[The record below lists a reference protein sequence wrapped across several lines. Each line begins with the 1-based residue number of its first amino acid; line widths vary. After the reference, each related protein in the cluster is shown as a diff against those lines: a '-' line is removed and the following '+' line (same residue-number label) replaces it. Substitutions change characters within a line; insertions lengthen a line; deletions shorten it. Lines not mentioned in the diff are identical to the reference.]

1 MKKLIAFIA
10 PSGYGKST
18 AIEIIKE
25 YYDIENIK
33 IGKPL
38 YDLQNEFYRKIN
50 KAIGNTQDGELLQF
64 LGYKVRKENPNY
76 LLNEFYNKLC
86 SSEKTI
92 ITNDDCRPNDYEFLK
107 ELGFI
112 FIRINGFKRD
122 RDDHT
127 PVNSKSKLE
136 WQEEIECDYEID
148 NYGDLETYRENVLEV
163 IEKILGKNKTR
174 KKAHN
179 VR

>member
-1 MKKLIAFIA
+1 MKKLISLIA

-38 YDLQNEFYRKIN
+38 YDLQ
-50 KAIGNTQDGELLQF
+50 D
-64 LGYKVRKENPNY
+64 
-76 LLNEFYNKLC
+76 EFYNKLC
-86 SSEKTI
+86 FSEKSI
-92 ITNDDCRPNDYEFLK
+92 ITNDDCRPNDYKFLK
-107 ELGFI
+107 ELGFV

-136 WQEEIECDYEID
+136 WQEEIKCDYEID
-148 NYGDLETYRENVLEV
+148 NYGDLKTYRENILEV
-163 IEKILGKNKTR
+163 MEIILGKNKTR
-174 KKAHN
+174 KKVRN

>member
-1 MKKLIAFIA
+1 M
-10 PSGYGKST
+10 
-18 AIEIIKE
+18 
-25 YYDIENIK
+25 
-33 IGKPL
+33 
-38 YDLQNEFYRKIN
+38 
-50 KAIGNTQDGELLQF
+50 
-64 LGYKVRKENPNY
+64 
-76 LLNEFYNKLC
+76 
-86 SSEKTI
+86 
-92 ITNDDCRPNDYEFLK
+92 
-107 ELGFI
+107 GFV

>member
-50 KAIGNTQDGELLQF
+50 KAIGNTKDVE
-64 LGYKVRKENPNY
+64 
-76 LLNEFYNKLC
+76 
-86 SSEKTI
+86 
-92 ITNDDCRPNDYEFLK
+92 
-107 ELGFI
+107 
-112 FIRINGFKRD
+112 
-122 RDDHT
+122 
-127 PVNSKSKLE
+127 
-136 WQEEIECDYEID
+136 
-148 NYGDLETYRENVLEV
+148 
-163 IEKILGKNKTR
+163 
-174 KKAHN
+174 
-179 VR
+179 

>member
-1 MKKLIAFIA
+1 MKKLISFIA

-25 YYDIENIK
+25 IYDIENIK

-38 YDLQNEFYRKIN
+38 YDLQDEFYRKIN
-50 KAIGNTQDGELLQF
+50 KTIGNTQDGELLQF
-64 LGYKVRKENPNY
+64 LGYKVRKEDPDY
-76 LLNEFYNKLC
+76 LLNEFYKKLC
-86 SSEKTI
+86 FSEKSI
-92 ITNDDCRPNDYEFLK
+92 ITNDDCRPNDYGFLK
-107 ELGFI
+107 ELGFV

-122 RDDHT
+122 REDHT

-136 WQEEIECDYEID
+136 WQEEIKCDYEID
-148 NYGDLETYRENVLEV
+148 NYENLETYRENVLEV
-163 IEKILGKNKTR
+163 MKKILGKNKTR
-174 KKAHN
+174 KKGRN

>member
-38 YDLQNEFYRKIN
+38 YDLQYGFYKKIN
-50 KAIGNTQDGELLQF
+50 KDIGDMQDGELLQF

-76 LLNEFYNKLC
+76 LLNEFYNKLF

-148 NYGDLETYRENVLEV
+148 NYGDLETYSENVLKV
-163 IEKILGKNKTR
+163 IENILGKNKTR
-174 KKAHN
+174 KKEHN

>member
-1 MKKLIAFIA
+1 MGKLITFIA

-25 YYDIENIK
+25 FYDIENIK

-38 YDLQNEFYRKIN
+38 YDLQDIFYKKIN
-50 KAIGNTQDGELLQF
+50 MTVRDTQDGELLQF
-64 LGYKVRKENPNY
+64 LGYKIRKENPNY
-76 LLNEFYNKLC
+76 LLDEFYKSLC
-86 SSEKTI
+86 FSKKDI

-107 ELGFI
+107 RLGFV
-112 FIRINGFKRD
+112 FIKINGFKRD
-122 RDDHT
+122 RNDYT
-127 PVNSKSKLE
+127 PIDSKSKLE

-148 NYGDLETYRENVLEV
+148 NYGDLENYKTNILNVMSQ
-163 IEKILGKNKTR
+163 ILGKHKIR
-174 KKAHN
+174 KKVQN